1 MKDFKFLP
9 RGIYVNFDLKH
20 FDLKIEP
27 AEEECIQTN
36 NHNSAIKISRDKECQ
51 STDDAYLSAIMGD

>member
-1 MKDFKFLP
+1 MKHITKSLILVFLL
-9 RGIYVNFDLKH
+9 NFFLID
-20 FDLKIEP
+20 